1 MFPGVRLEKY
11 KMSLE
16 QVVELVVAE
25 SKEMLIDSCGM
36 KKAHRSLLEGAPTS

>member
-1 MFPGVRLEKY
+1 MFPEVGLGKY

-16 QVVELVVAE
+16 HVVELVVAE
-25 SKEMLIDSCGM
+25 SKEMLINSWDM